1 MLRAGFDAPTLAR
14 AVEVNAKTVDR
25 WIGGRIP
32 RLRTR
37 LAVAKVLGDTE
48 AHLWPV
54 ARPDQSP
61 GTTATAEVV
70 GAWAHRAHI
79 PTDLWLAL
87 LDAARDR
94 IDLLGYAYPFLFEMA
109 PQVTATIRSK
119 AAAGARV
126 RIAVADPD
134 CAHVNERDALEQLG
148 GTLAGRIRVA
158 LLWLADLDG
167 LVDVTV
173 GMHQVHL
180 YNSMFRFDDQM
191 IVTPHL
197 FRAHGHQHPAL
208 HLRRLSPYGIFES
221 FTEQFQ
227 QVWDTVR
234 PVSTMGAD
242 RGAPDRLLQRST
254 GADA

>member
-1 MLRAGFDAPTLAR
+1 MGRRNVPQDVSADTSASSRRWPVSDNVADVNERLRTAMLRAGFDAPTLAR

-148 GTLAGRIRVA
+148 GTLA
-158 LLWLADLDG
+158 
-167 LVDVTV
+167 
-173 GMHQVHL
+173 
-180 YNSMFRFDDQM
+180 S
-191 IVTPHL
+191 
-197 FRAHGHQHPAL
+197 
-208 HLRRLSPYGIFES
+208 
-221 FTEQFQ
+221 
-227 QVWDTVR
+227 
-234 PVSTMGAD
+234 
-242 RGAPDRLLQRST
+242 
-254 GADA
+254 